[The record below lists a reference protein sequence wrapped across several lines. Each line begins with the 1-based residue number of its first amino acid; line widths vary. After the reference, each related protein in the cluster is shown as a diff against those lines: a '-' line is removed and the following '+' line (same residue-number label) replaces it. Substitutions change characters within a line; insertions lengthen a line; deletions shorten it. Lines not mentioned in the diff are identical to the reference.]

1 MSTSTL
7 YWRFSMGT
15 NTEPCWEIHQR
26 RSSGFSGLTLML
38 VAYAKRA
45 KEGGWFVRIGNMNR
59 DPSSEKIYIDEHVF
73 PPSFMTAML
82 HMTHTPPEEDK

>member
-1 MSTSTL
+1 MSTGTL
-7 YWRFSMGT
+7 YWRFSMGSKI
-15 NTEPCWEIHQR
+15 EPCWEIHQR
-26 RSSGFSGLTLML
+26 REKGLKPIF

-45 KEGGWFVRIGNMNR
+45 KDGGWFVRIGNMNP
-59 DPSSEKIYIDEHVF
+59 DGEKIYIDEHVF

>member
-1 MSTSTL
+1 
-7 YWRFSMGT
+7 MGT
-15 NTEPCWEIHQR
+15 KTEPCWEIHQR
-26 RSSGFSGLTLML
+26 RDWGLNPAL
-38 VAYAKRA
+38 VAYSKRA

-73 PPSFMTAML
+73 PPSFMTTML